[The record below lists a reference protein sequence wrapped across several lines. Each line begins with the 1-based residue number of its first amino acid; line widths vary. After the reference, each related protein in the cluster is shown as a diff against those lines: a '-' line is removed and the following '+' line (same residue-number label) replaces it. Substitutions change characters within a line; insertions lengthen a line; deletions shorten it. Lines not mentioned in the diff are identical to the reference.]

1 MELIIDENS
10 TTENQDVH
18 LLPCK
23 IHMDGPSKFSNYVKI
38 SKDEDTERKPLG
50 QDASKQKKHTQS
62 TRDIIDLL
70 FFKLVILSLA

>member
-38 SKDEDTERKPLG
+38 NKDEDTERKPLG
-50 QDASKQKKHTQS
+50 QDASKQKIARTQYVHQ
-62 TRDIIDLL
+62 
-70 FFKLVILSLA
+70 VILLISCFSIQ

>member
-10 TTENQDVH
+10 TTENRDVH

-38 SKDEDTERKPLG
+38 SKEEDTERKALRNN
-50 QDASKQKKHTQS
+50 AISKPKSSNNK
-62 TRDIIDLL
+62 
-70 FFKLVILSLA
+70 

>member
-50 QDASKQKKHTQS
+50 QDASKQQK
-62 TRDIIDLL
+62 
-70 FFKLVILSLA
+70 